1 MIIQKLIEKV
11 KWWGVAIL
19 FALAAA
25 CIAAFVFMVLSG
37 SVVAQILSLFT
48 AWLSLVF
55 IILAV
60 ILVLYLMC
68 YGSDDKEE

>member
-1 MIIQKLIEKV
+1 MIIQKTIEKL

-25 CIAAFVFMVLSG
+25 FIAAFVFMVLSG
-37 SVVAQILSLFT
+37 SIAARILSIFA

-55 IILAV
+55 ILLAV
-60 ILVLYLMC
+60 VWAAYLK
-68 YGSDDKEE
+68 YYVDDGKEE

>member
-48 AWLSLVF
+48 LSLIF